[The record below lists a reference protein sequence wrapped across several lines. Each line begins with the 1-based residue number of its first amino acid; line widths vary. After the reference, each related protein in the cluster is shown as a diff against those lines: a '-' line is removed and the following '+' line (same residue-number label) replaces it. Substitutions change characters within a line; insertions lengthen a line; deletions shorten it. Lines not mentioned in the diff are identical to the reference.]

1 MKKEARNKDDLYTDL
16 GKVMGDLEADD
27 TAIETI
33 IMNSKNETANRY
45 LRETVDE
52 IKRVLS
58 DMSEALFEITTS
70 PIDGE

>member
-16 GKVMGDLEADD
+16 GKVMGDLEADE

-33 IMNSKNETANRY
+33 IMNSKNETVNRY
-45 LRETVDE
+45 LMETVDE